1 MFPAMTRKPVE
12 YPSILY
18 PAARRG
24 GMDGPHGSACLLQE
38 SSAACPRPGTP
49 AAAWGARRRHT
60 GVSVQ
65 MRHVDPGTV
74 DVFEEML
81 PAAVDRRVPTC
92 QCQSGEA
99 SIMCRTASASRF
111 DSGSPTDPASAR
123 PGVTDSRRRI
133 ASFAGAGW
141 AGRAPDVKP
150 TGVATGCGVADV
162 ETGGW
167 SAPGCS
173 WPLAAA
179 VFRGLRCGP
188 GKLPR
193 HLVDCLPDCPSVIP
207 AAPWRVA
214 MAA

>member
-1 MFPAMTRKPVE
+1 MPLPPIGADGRRLQSVRAGLSPSGWVEYRDKAESTARLRPEGLGAARTFEVTQRLPGATEGQAAGDRRRRCGLLRTFRLRGFRMFPAMTRKPVE

-24 GMDGPHGSACLLQE
+24 GMDGPNGSACLLQE

-99 SIMCRTASASRF
+99 SIMCRSASAPRQSM
-111 DSGSPTDPASAR
+111 SSM
-123 PGVTDSRRRI
+123 
-133 ASFAGAGW
+133 
-141 AGRAPDVKP
+141 
-150 TGVATGCGVADV
+150 
-162 ETGGW
+162 
-167 SAPGCS
+167 
-173 WPLAAA
+173 AAA
-179 VFRGLRCGP
+179 AAG
-188 GKLPR
+188 
-193 HLVDCLPDCPSVIP
+193 SVW
-207 AAPWRVA
+207 AVSLTR
-214 MAA
+214 